1 MSFTRFNYDDARTK
15 KNLQQSTGPGRYIL
29 NVPGNGVKLPM
40 INDPQM
46 RMQRWGANLRDVP
59 NGHPIDID
67 SDLIGLHKVLKKSG
81 EQVRGDKPKKKI
93 ISCFLSSI

>member
-46 RMQRWGANLRDVP
+46 RMQRW
-59 NGHPIDID
+59 
-67 SDLIGLHKVLKKSG
+67 
-81 EQVRGDKPKKKI
+81 
-93 ISCFLSSI
+93 C